1 MAGDERRALGRRDLG
16 MFEAILPFVD
26 RPSVEI
32 IFGELREDLGEVHL
46 PIAQRAVTG
55 RALQPWLVPGI
66 EALLAGRA
74 KLGVFDVK
82 ALDAL
87 VVDVDER
94 DIVQSLL
101 DEVARVIVDVA
112 SRMVADSGQELLECL
127 AVKNVLA
134 RVELKPNVNASF
146 VEGVEDGR
154 PASTLLVEGGFDEM
168 ARTLRPGIAIG
179 PGERT
184 GEGLRDL

>member
-1 MAGDERRALGRRDLG
+1 
-16 MFEAILPFVD
+16 MFETILPLVD

-32 IFGELREDLGEVHL
+32 VFGELREDLVEVDL
-46 PIAQRAVTG
+46 PVAERSVTS
-55 RALQPWLVPGI
+55 RALEPWLVPGI
-66 EALLAGRA
+66 EALFAGRA

-82 ALDAL
+82 ALDTL

-94 DIVQSLL
+94 DIVQPLL

-112 SRMVADSGQELLECL
+112 SRMIADGGQESLECL

-134 RVELKPNVNASF
+134 RVQLKPNVNASF

-154 PASTLLVEGGFDEM
+154 PASTELVEG
-168 ARTLRPGIAIG
+168 RIQ
-179 PGERT
+179 
-184 GEGLRDL
+184 